1 MKRFFNILFL
11 IVFVLIFSSSVYA
24 KDVKFIQVTD
34 LHFDATQGSIENFN
48 NLIEQINKIRDL
60 DFVVF
65 TGDNIDSAKKRMLND
80 FLKIAK
86 KIDVPYY
93 IEIGNHDCFKAGGL
107 SKAEYRK
114 MVNKSLKR
122 NHKDFN
128 FVKKQDKLVFL
139 FIDGVKEIIP
149 AHNGYYNSE
158 TLQWLEKQLDK
169 YKNKKVIIFQH
180 FPLMEER
187 PNSNHNLFRPE
198 QYFEII
204 SKHDNILAIFAGHYH
219 SPNELNKDGVLY
231 YISGSAH
238 GKEASYREVYIEDL
252 GNNKY
257 EFYTQIVNFKEW
269 FFII

>member
-1 MKRFFNILFL
+1 MVCIL
-11 IVFVLIFSSSVYA
+11 FSSSVYA

-48 NLIEQINKIRDL
+48 NLIEQINKTGDL

-65 TGDNIDSAKKRMLND
+65 TGDNIDLANKEMLKG

-86 KIDVPYY
+86 KIDATYY

-149 AHNGYYNSE
+149 AQNGYYNSE

-169 YKNKKVIIFQH
+169 YKNKKVSTFLLILRII
-180 FPLMEER
+180 
-187 PNSNHNLFRPE
+187 
-198 QYFEII
+198 
-204 SKHDNILAIFAGHYH
+204 
-219 SPNELNKDGVLY
+219 
-231 YISGSAH
+231 
-238 GKEASYREVYIEDL
+238 
-252 GNNKY
+252 
-257 EFYTQIVNFKEW
+257 
-269 FFII
+269 